1 MNKASTPSLMQRMH
15 DLPKTIRST
24 NVFVN
29 PQKKLRNGWWI
40 AIYFLLLASM
50 LVPLSIWSRENGGAI
65 AMWQQALISLI
76 AAFVLQLLRRQPIS
90 EMFGR
95 FDLNWLK
102 DFGIGSLMG
111 SVLML
116 LPALFLFVGGWV
128 TWRAGTITSTELL
141 SALMMCAAVAIA
153 EEVVFRGVF
162 LQRLK
167 AGVGIWPAQIF
178 VAAYFLL
185 THSANPGMDEHV
197 RLLASVNIFLASI
210 LFGMTYLKTNSL
222 AMPLALHMMANFVQG
237 SILGFGV
244 SGHNEAG
251 LMQALLGAH
260 PVWLTGGQF
269 GLEASAPGLITVILF
284 IALVA
289 KRKSVELA

>member
-1 MNKASTPSLMQRMH
+1 MQKIR
-15 DLPKTIRST
+15 DLQHTILST

-40 AIYFLLLASM
+40 AIYFLLLASV

-76 AAFVLQLLRRQPIS
+76 AAVVLQLLRRQPMS
-90 EMFGR
+90 EMFGK

-102 DFGIGSLMG
+102 DFFLGCLMG

-116 LPALFLFVGGWV
+116 LPALALYAGGWV
-128 TWRAGTITSTELL
+128 TWRAGTITNAELL
-141 SALMMCAAVAIA
+141 SALILCATVAVA
-153 EEVVFRGVF
+153 EEVVFRGIF

-167 AGVGIWPAQIF
+167 AGIGIWPAQIF

-185 THSANPGMDEHV
+185 THSANPGMDENV
-197 RLLASVNIFLASI
+197 RTLASVNIFLASI

-222 AMPLALHMMANFVQG
+222 AIPLALHMMANFVQG
-237 SILGFGV
+237 SVLGFGV
-244 SGHNEAG
+244 SGHNESG
-251 LMQALLGAH
+251 LLQPMLGAS

-269 GLEASAPGLITVILF
+269 GLEASLSGLLTVILF
-284 IALVA
+284 IYLVS
-289 KRKSVELA
+289 RKKGVE